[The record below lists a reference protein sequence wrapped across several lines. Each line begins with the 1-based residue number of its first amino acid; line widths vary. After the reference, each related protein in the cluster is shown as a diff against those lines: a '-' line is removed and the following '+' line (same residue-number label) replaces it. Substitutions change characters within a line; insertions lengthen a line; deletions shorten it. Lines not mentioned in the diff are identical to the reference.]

1 MSRARH
7 TPDQD
12 RQPCLTALPERS
24 TQFALH
30 HYGSRW
36 HLCDRS
42 YLSGKQLH
50 TVRESYGRE
59 KPKLFPPAVRSGITE
74 QVLPTLPPGS
84 FDLVYLDPPY
94 GLTEGDW
101 DHAPDWSWLGSQT
114 ARLLKPTGQVVLHG
128 QGAMAARAVAAFEE
142 SLAYRFEIVWVK
154 ASAPDSLLHTG
165 ILQGALPLHSHELI
179 HVFRRQDSKA
189 EGLTYNPA
197 AMHRRGK
204 GRGRYLREK
213 ERQAAHWGRTLGPY
227 EGIDT
232 GWRYPADVVFSLPNK
247 TGQLY
252 AAKPIDLVRYLI
264 LLLTRPGDLILE
276 PYAGSGTTLLAA
288 YRLGRRSLGIEAS
301 PKSWAILQAN
311 LGGLL
316 SLGDPEGDAP
326 TSGRA
331 DYRRGMG
338 SWWAAPRRATA
349 TSPFGLSIT

>member
-42 YLSGKQLH
+42 YLSNRQQH
-50 TVRESYGRE
+50 IVRESYGRE
-59 KPKLFPPAVRSGITE
+59 KPKLFPPEVRSGITE
-74 QVLPTLPPGS
+74 QVLPTLSPGS

-101 DHAPDWSWLGSQT
+101 DHAPDWSWLGSES

-154 ASAPDSLLHTG
+154 ASGPDAPLRTG
-165 ILQGALPLHSHELI
+165 ILQGANPLHSHELI
-179 HVFRRQDSKA
+179 HVFRRQDSRVG
-189 EGLTYNPA
+189 GLAYNPS
-197 AMHRRGK
+197 AMHRRGDPRAPFIRRGQVPQWGWVRTPQE
-204 GRGRYLREK
+204 GR
-213 ERQAAHWGRTLGPY
+213 
-227 EGIDT
+227 DS
-232 GWRYPADVVFSLPNK
+232 GWRYPADVVFSAPNK

>member
-1 MSRARH
+1 MSRARHTTGPVSPKPVRH

-12 RQPCLTALPERS
+12 REPCLTALPERS
-24 TQFALH
+24 SQFALH

-42 YLSGKQLH
+42 YLSGRQQH
-50 TVRESYGRE
+50 IVRESYGRE

-101 DHAPDWSWLGSQT
+101 DRAPDWSWLGSQA

-128 QGAMAARAVAAFEE
+128 QGAMAARAVAAFEKF
-142 SLAYRFEIVWVK
+142 LAYRFEIVWVK
-154 ASAPDSLLHTG
+154 SAGTDSFLRTG
-165 ILQGALPLHSHELI
+165 ALQGAWPLHSHELI
-179 HVFRRQDSKA
+179 HIFRRPDSRV
-189 EGLTYNPA
+189 EGLTYNPS

-204 GRGRYLREK
+204 PRGHFLRGRRGA
-213 ERQAAHWGRTLGPY
+213 QWGAKLGPW
-227 EGIDT
+227 EGEDS
-232 GWRYPADVVFSLPNK
+232 GWRYPADVVFSAPNR

-264 LLLTRPGDLILE
+264 LLLTHSGDLILE

-301 PKSWAILQAN
+301 PKSWAILQRN

-316 SLGDPEGDAP
+316 SPERPG
-326 TSGRA
+326 GK
-331 DYRRGMG
+331 
-338 SWWAAPRRATA
+338 
-349 TSPFGLSIT
+349 